1 MTKSTIT
8 KWWIWGLVAMVPAGI
23 LIPSSAL
30 ALAAQNKGVS
40 GGYGWT
46 MVGLIVVG
54 GLFAL
59 AGVAALLTAWVK
71 AVLGTRQ
78 LADPR
83 WFKALLWGGIAGL
96 VTMPLFGFGTLILGA
111 VMTAYLVAGPDQAAA
126 AARPAVPAKGTI
138 TTWSG
143 WGLAAIFAGLSLAL
157 MVANWTNTGGPLHG
171 ILWPSLAILSA
182 GITVLVTGVIV
193 VWAAWWGALFSARAL
208 PDRTLFRVLL
218 WSGIA
223 AAVTMPAFGFGGL
236 ILLIALISYWRS
248 APDPITGQPPELPVQ
263 TPMPVRQPGN
273 ARDGQLANALR
284 R

>member
-8 KWWIWGLVAMVPAGI
+8 KWWIWGLIAMMPAGI

-46 MVGLIVVG
+46 MAGLIVMG

-59 AGVAALLTAWVK
+59 AGLAALLTAWVK
-71 AVLGTRQ
+71 AVVGTRQ

-96 VTMPLFGFGTLILGA
+96 VTMPLFGLGA
-111 VMTAYLVAGPDQAAA
+111 LVLGTVMTAYLVAGPDQAAA
-126 AARPAVPAKGTI
+126 GARPAVPAKGTI
-138 TTWSG
+138 TTWAG

-157 MVANWTNTGGPLHG
+157 TVANWTNNGGPLHG
-171 ILWPSLAILSA
+171 HLWPALAILSA
-182 GITVLVTGVIV
+182 GITAAVTGAIV
-193 VWAAWWGALFSARAL
+193 VWAAWWGALFSARTL
-208 PDRTLFRVLL
+208 PHRTLFRVLL

-223 AAVTMPAFGFGGL
+223 AAVTMPVFGFGGL
-236 ILLIALISYWRS
+236 ILVIALIAYWHS
-248 APDPITGQPPELPVQ
+248 APDRIAGQPPELTAQRPTPVQ
-263 TPMPVRQPGN
+263 QPAN
-273 ARDGQLANALR
+273 APDGQLVDAPR

>member
-8 KWWIWGLVAMVPAGI
+8 RWWIWGLVAMVPAGI

-46 MVGLIVVG
+46 MAGLIVVG
-54 GLFAL
+54 GLCAL
-59 AGVAALLTAWVK
+59 AGAAALLTAWVK

-83 WFKALLWGGIAGL
+83 WFKALLWGGITGL
-96 VTMPLFGFGTLILGA
+96 VTMPLFGLGALVLGA

-126 AARPAVPAKGTI
+126 ARPAVPAKGTI
-138 TTWSG
+138 TTWAG

-157 MVANWTNTGGPLHG
+157 TVANWTNSGGPLHG
-171 ILWPSLAILSA
+171 HLWPSLAILSA
-182 GITVLVTGVIV
+182 GITAAVTGAIV
-193 VWAAWWGALFSARAL
+193 VWAAWWGALFSARTL

-223 AAVTMPAFGFGGL
+223 AAVTMPVFGFGGL
-236 ILLIALISYWRS
+236 ILVIALIAYWRA
-248 APDPITGQPPELPVQ
+248 APGRITGQPPQLPAQ
-263 TPMPVRQPGN
+263 RPTPARQPAN
-273 ARDGQLANALR
+273 ARDGQLVDAPR